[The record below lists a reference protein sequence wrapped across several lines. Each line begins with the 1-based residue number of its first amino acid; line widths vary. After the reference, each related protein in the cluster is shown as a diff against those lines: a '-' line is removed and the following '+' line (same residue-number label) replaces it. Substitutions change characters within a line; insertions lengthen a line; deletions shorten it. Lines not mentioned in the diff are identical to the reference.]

1 MDFPFKHERL
11 YDLAFLGD
19 QLEKRAMLDALTC
32 MDKRVRCVM
41 HEVEV
46 AQLDAVM
53 QFVGTE
59 VLESFGLEQ
68 LCECVVCDVVDGV
81 EVFLFGDVPENA

>member
-1 MDFPFKHERL
+1 MDFPFEHERL
-11 YDLAFLGD
+11 YDLAFLFD

-32 MDKRVRCVM
+32 MDKRVRCVV

-46 AQLDAVM
+46 AQLNAVV

-68 LCECVVCDVVDGV
+68 LCESVV
-81 EVFLFGDVPENA
+81 